1 MIFDIKVLKLYQSNK
16 EVELESNFLTK
27 NEQKLNLSDEA

>member
-16 EVELESNFLTK
+16 EVELESNFNK